1 MIGHL
6 NSYLN
11 FRSTQKGFKM
21 NKLTHYLLGALVGGS
36 LAISQIPSMAA
47 EPSASKPIP
56 SPQAQKVAEGSGFL
70 VTQITYKHGEGAPM
84 TKRPTRVVY
93 AVTAGT
99 LTRTYED
106 GTKADITFKKGET
119 KIIQE
124 DKPYSFVNL
133 GKAPLTLYIVRNSG
147 N

>member
-1 MIGHL
+1 MKKFSRCIVGVL
-6 NSYLN
+6 
-11 FRSTQKGFKM
+11 FGGFM
-21 NKLTHYLLGALVGGS
+21 VAFNYSSV
-36 LAISQIPSMAA
+36 AA
-47 EPSASKPIP
+47 ENNSTKAIP
-56 SPQAQKVAEGSGFL
+56 SPQSQKVAEGSGFL
-70 VTQITYKHGEGAPM
+70 VTQITYKPGEGAPM

-93 AVTAGT
+93 ALTAGT

>member
-1 MIGHL
+1 MKKLVQSLVVILFGGFLTIFHL
-6 NSYLN
+6 S
-11 FRSTQKGFKM
+11 S
-21 NKLTHYLLGALVGGS
+21 
-36 LAISQIPSMAA
+36 IAA
-47 EPSASKPIP
+47 EPNTGKAVPT
-56 SPQAQKVAEGSGFL
+56 PQSQKVAEGSGFL
-70 VTQITYKHGEGAPM
+70 VTQVTYKPGEGAPM

-93 AVTAGT
+93 ALTAGT

-133 GKAPLTLYIVRNSG
+133 GKSPLTLYIVRNSG

>member
-1 MIGHL
+1 MKKLVH
-6 NSYLN
+6 N
-11 FRSTQKGFKM
+11 FFGV
-21 NKLTHYLLGALVGGS
+21 LLGGLLIGFQLSSV
-36 LAISQIPSMAA
+36 AA
-47 EPSASKPIP
+47 ETSSSKPAP

-84 TKRPTRVVY
+84 TKRPIRVVY
-93 AVTAGT
+93 ALTAGT

-106 GTKADITFKKGET
+106 GTKADISFKKGET

-124 DKPYSFVNL
+124 ERPYSFVNL

-147 N
+147 S